1 MILLNSF
8 FQSLLKES
16 MYFYILII
24 YSICLGL
31 ASRYTSFVA
40 VDPKANK
47 QLEESWMM
55 MKSRDIPVQVAH
67 GWHGGFAAPRMMM
80 RSPIAQSMA
89 MPMSNMVPIALG
101 GAGPQPF
108 ASMERVSRSVAPMA
122 KSMKFS
128 LMSEAASLQIT
139 SMSLTGHGDEDM
151 ECTDAGYDDGG
162 MAVCDSIG
170 GHFVMEPMA
179 PAAPLPLTNDEK
191 LIKLVQSQ
199 SFNGAFKTDSNIAQL
214 LETTLDDLKEGLYRF
229 NHC

>member
-1 MILLNSF
+1 
-8 FQSLLKES
+8 

-80 RSPIAQSMA
+80 RCAAPPIAYSMA

-122 KSMKFS
+122 KSMNRS
-128 LMSEAASLQIT
+128 LVSEAPSPQIT

-151 ECTDAGYDDGG
+151 ECTDAGYDDDGG

-170 GHFVMEPMA
+170 GHFVMQPMA
-179 PAAPLPLTNDEK
+179 PAASLPLTNDEK
-191 LIKLVQSQ
+191 LIKLVDSQ
-199 SFNGAFKTDSNIAQL
+199 SFNGAFKSDSNIAKL
-214 LETTLDDLKEGLYRF
+214 LETTLDDLKEGLCRL
-229 NHC
+229 NQC